1 VLKELFKK
9 LFSAN
14 LHLNGWQLPTTSLVM
29 TVGLS
34 FSGTNAAAIANL
46 PTSALGQPSE
56 STLLMTEATPIPS
69 EIPITDGVYLYGQ
82 SETPD
87 QLGKEYLVFETRQ
100 GKVIGAFY
108 QPQSEFS
115 CFYGAMESEQM
126 SLNVVDAFENK
137 EYRYNIALQRN
148 ATVADS
154 HQPTLGKVELQG
166 FQPLNVVS
174 DRDAQILAVCRN
186 NHQQQVW
193 K

>member
-1 VLKELFKK
+1 MLKELFKK

-14 LHLNGWQLPTTSLVM
+14 LHLGSWQLPATCLTI

-34 FSGTNAAAIANL
+34 FSGTNAVAIANL

-56 STLLMTEATPIPS
+56 SAPLMTEAPPIPS
-69 EIPITDGVYLYGQ
+69 EIPINDGVYLYGQ

-126 SLNVVDAFENK
+126 SLSVVDAFENQ
-137 EYRYNIALQRN
+137 EYRYTIALQRN
-148 ATVADS
+148 TTVADS

-166 FQPLNVVS
+166 FQPLQVVS